1 MLLMSGAFAL
11 LSSVRDSAT
20 LAVAAFVYGLGNG
33 MCGGILNAFATSL
46 TPPEARTQFLGLWK
60 TVTALG
66 GVSLP
71 PLFGTVSDATSL
83 DIADPF
89 LSAAALIA
97 VAWML
102 LMVVGRSCSKPH
114 VVNMDSLPEISELAK
129 HVEVPPPDP
138 PGDLACAQCESLLL
152 EPTTLED
159 GETVCRFCVRKR
171 RAATAE
177 MQVEQ
182 PPWAK
187 SAEQIGF
194 GSDVNV
200 ILAELAA
207 FFCPAAQRS
216 ATARQR
222 GNALFGESK
231 FSEAIVAYTEA
242 LDAAPSP
249 DLVLFCNRAL
259 AHLKNEDPE
268 PALRDA
274 LSGAAASPG
283 SGPCLFAKAWFRLG
297 QALLAQGE
305 APEASFALAR
315 AASAPGVATA
325 LAEACGRLSAE
336 DVEKVKDWLR
346 QGHCPS
352 IETRLPSIERGG
364 RLSVVGEGSKDWL
377 RNQLECPLCLG
388 LLCQPSSLPCGHT
401 LCRTCLARTLDHAF
415 DAPPACPM
423 CRKDLSSYLT
433 WLNGRALIAG
443 RLGVAAGHG
452 GAQIPINQKIA
463 AIIDRHFPAEVAE
476 RALQIASAETAGG
489 EGGEHPVVPIFI
501 CSMAMPSVACP
512 LHIFEPRYR
521 LMMRRCIDSGQRQF
535 GMCLF
540 PGAEF
545 GTMLYI
551 QSFRQLPDGRS
562 QIKTIGARR
571 FQVLEWGE
579 KDGYATGRV
588 RWLEDEEPDPVAAE
602 PATEEVS
609 TPTAKQARVM
619 LHRSALR
626 LRKAVD
632 GLLAKAAP
640 SLEDLEGLEQQ
651 LGPKP
656 CTEGSDGPCC
666 PGFVFWCMGLAHLP
680 PRLCYELCFGKEYR
694 QSAEKRLQA
703 VLDIYEKQIRM
714 AKKKF
719 EQEEDSDSNQD
730 VVRWLLGADVDKGFK
745 YCYGAMTAMI
755 SAADK
760 GHVDV
765 VRLLLEANMD
775 KQLQDAASQKELR
788 CYGDTA
794 LINACHKGHLEVVRL
809 LLDSGVDA
817 DVRDYDDRTA
827 LMHAAENGRTDIVRL
842 LLKAGANR
850 GLKSSYLNQTAQSCA
865 ADCGHDG
872 ILELLED
879 TEGESATK
887 SPLSGYGL
895 FIENTVYN
903 LKRGIRMPSSSAVRA
918 K

>member
-1 MLLMSGAFAL
+1 
-11 LSSVRDSAT
+11 
-20 LAVAAFVYGLGNG
+20 
-33 MCGGILNAFATSL
+33 
-46 TPPEARTQFLGLWK
+46 
-60 TVTALG
+60 
-66 GVSLP
+66 
-71 PLFGTVSDATSL
+71 
-83 DIADPF
+83 
-89 LSAAALIA
+89 
-97 VAWML
+97 
-102 LMVVGRSCSKPH
+102 
-114 VVNMDSLPEISELAK
+114 MDSLPEISELAK
-129 HVEVPPPDP
+129 HVEVPPIDP

-177 MQVEQ
+177 MQVEL

-231 FSEAIVAYTEA
+231 FSAAIEAYTEA

-268 PALRDA
+268 LALRDA

-297 QALLAQGE
+297 QALLAKGE

-346 QGHCPS
+346 QGQCPS

-364 RLSVVGEGSKDWL
+364 CLSVVGEGSKDWL

-452 GAQIPINQKIA
+452 GAQIPINRKIA

-540 PGAEF
+540 PGAQF

-588 RWLEDEEPDPVAAE
+588 RWLEDEAPEPVAAE

-609 TPTAKQARVM
+609 TPEPTAKQARVT

-719 EQEEDSDSNQD
+719 EQEEDSDSNQ
-730 VVRWLLGADVDKGFK
+730 G
-745 YCYGAMTAMI
+745 T
-755 SAADK
+755 
-760 GHVDV
+760 
-765 VRLLLEANMD
+765 
-775 KQLQDAASQKELR
+775 
-788 CYGDTA
+788 
-794 LINACHKGHLEVVRL
+794 
-809 LLDSGVDA
+809 VDA
-817 DVRDYDDRTA
+817 SDCLECEEEGNPD
-827 LMHAAENGRTDIVRL
+827 AE
-842 LLKAGANR
+842 
-850 GLKSSYLNQTAQSCA
+850 
-865 ADCGHDG
+865 
-872 ILELLED
+872 
-879 TEGESATK
+879 
-887 SPLSGYGL
+887 
-895 FIENTVYN
+895 
-903 LKRGIRMPSSSAVRA
+903 
-918 K
+918 